1 MNKEDSLKALRSLL
15 EPCFSRFGSLVYLTL
30 WRASEGKP
38 GAYGSC
44 TTIKFEGQKERTVD
58 YWQNLD
64 EETDV
69 KDPFW
74 GVNTTALLLLL
85 EISKEQEED
94 YRHWG
99 DVVIHRNIEECR
111 YVGSRD

>member
-15 EPCFSRFGSLVYLTL
+15 EPCFSGFDSLVYLVL
-30 WRASEGKP
+30 WRAPEGKP

-44 TTIKFEGQKERTVD
+44 TTMKFEGEPETTVD

-64 EETDV
+64 EEV
-69 KDPFW
+69 DPEGPLW

-85 EISKEQEED
+85 EIPKEQEED
-94 YRHWG
+94 YRHRG

-111 YVGSRD
+111 YVEHGS